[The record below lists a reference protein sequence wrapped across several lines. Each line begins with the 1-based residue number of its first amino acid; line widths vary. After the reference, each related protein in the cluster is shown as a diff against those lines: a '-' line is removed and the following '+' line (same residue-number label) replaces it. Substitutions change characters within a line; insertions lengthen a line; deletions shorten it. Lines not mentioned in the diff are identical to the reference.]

1 MYPPVTCYD
10 GVVVSRDDF
19 LDAVLRPHDFVVG
32 PQAFLFEVLTILVFE
47 LPGGLVEEVGLNL
60 GVLTIVLHPVV
71 ENGVCRGDETSND
84 VGDRDDGSIELF
96 RFSVFVH

>member
-1 MYPPVTCYD
+1 MSCDD
-10 GVVVSRDDF
+10 GVMVSRDDF
-19 LDAVLRPHDFVVG
+19 LDAVLRHHDFVVG

-71 ENGVCRGDETSND
+71 ENDLSWAMMLPMILGI
-84 VGDRDDGSIELF
+84 GSTGP
-96 RFSVFVH
+96 